1 MTGGQATQ
9 TVPNRTEGHYPTSDD
24 GDNGQARTRQLFSYL
39 TSPEWQDYRTILT
52 VFANTFF
59 AEFAAADV
67 AAHPAVAAADIELD
81 VVANRLESLCR
92 WGNLTR
98 SASVGTPTSV
108 EDYYRRHNRYL
119 ITRVGQ
125 EVHELVEGVLAGG
138 DEIGD
143 VQTGRLRDLHRSLGE
158 LSQQMDAGAGGDELA
173 DRVRQVFDLHE
184 RFTSEL
190 TQFFAELNLRQ
201 NRYDLDAQEVQMF
214 ATVLVGY
221 VSEKLGEIERMTRP
235 IARSL
240 DEVLGRLDELIPKL
254 QTGLAARIDEAG
266 LAESTAVRRHKGAD
280 PEDWD
285 HLAAW
290 FRTPPGHPSRLE
302 QLTRQAVA
310 AVRTLTANVTRLS
323 RAGLGAASRR
333 GDFVKLAG
341 FFDQA
346 QGPDDA
352 HRIADAAFGLG
363 SCRSIGALSAD
374 SDDPAPTTTPWQD
387 APRALVPVSLRERG
401 DRVQRGTVTP
411 LRDRSA
417 ARSRLKQRRERE
429 RVAREVVAAELLTC
443 AAEGGH
449 LHGAKLP
456 DASFALLRDLIA
468 RSWQGSSPGAAA
480 RSAAAYGVRCE
491 VRRTDGAR
499 TVVECSEG
507 TLTLH
512 DLEVTVSPVS
522 DTAEPDLVPD
532 LAGLGGRV

>member
-9 TVPNRTEGHYPTSDD
+9 TGPNRTEGHYPTSDD

-39 TSPEWQDYRTILT
+39 TSPEWQEYRTILT
-52 VFANTFF
+52 VFADTFF
-59 AEFAAADV
+59 AEFAAEDV
-67 AAHPAVAAADIELD
+67 AAHPAVAADIELD
-81 VVANRLESLCR
+81 VVASRLQSLCR

-108 EDYYRRHNRYL
+108 DDYYRQHNRYL
-119 ITRVGQ
+119 ITRAGQ

-184 RFTSEL
+184 RFTSQL

-214 ATVLVGY
+214 ATVLIGY

-240 DEVLGRLDELIPKL
+240 NEVLGRLDELIPKL

-266 LAESTAVRRHKGAD
+266 LAESTAARRHKGAD
-280 PEDWD
+280 PEDWE

-290 FRTPPGHPSRLE
+290 FRPPPGHPSRLD

-346 QGPDDA
+346 HGPDDA

-363 SCRSIGALSAD
+363 SCRSIGALPSDA
-374 SDDPAPTTTPWQD
+374 DDPAPTTTPWHD

-401 DRVQRGTVTP
+401 DRVQRGTATP
-411 LRDRSA
+411 LRDRRA
-417 ARSRLKQRRERE
+417 EKSRIKQQRERE
-429 RVAREVVAAELLTC
+429 RVTREAVASELLTC

-449 LHGAKLP
+449 LHGAQLP
-456 DASFALLRDLIA
+456 EGCFALLRDLIG
-468 RSWQGSSPGAAA
+468 RSGHGSSPGAAV
-480 RSAAAYGVRCE
+480 RSTTADGVRCE
-491 VRRTDGAR
+491 VRRIDGAR
-499 TVVECSEG
+499 TAVECPEG

-512 DLEVTVSPVS
+512 GLEVTVTPVP
-522 DTAEPDLVPD
+522 DTAEPDLEPD
-532 LAGLGGRV
+532 FAGLGGRA